1 MPKLIDTDSLFQAT
15 IEVFAERGYDALTTQ
30 EVARRAGINE
40 VTIYR
45 RFGTKA
51 ALVGAALAHGLSTA
65 PFARL
70 SVSDDLEADLL
81 AMADAF
87 QATTRVF
94 GGVVTVLLV
103 EVPRHPELREAMAPL
118 LVNLSRAVSVLEA
131 HQRSDRLAPGDPWQQ
146 LALLLSPFLAGGLW
160 ARAGVAPTVEVDT
173 GDVVAAFLDGHRAR

>member
-1 MPKLIDTDSLFQAT
+1 MPKLIDTESLFRAT
-15 IEVFAERGYDALTTQ
+15 IDVFAERGYDALTTQ

-51 ALVGAALAHGLSTA
+51 ALVEAALAHGLSVA
-65 PFARL
+65 PFAEL
-70 SVSDDLEADLL
+70 SISDDLEADLL

-94 GGVVTVLLV
+94 GGVVTALLV
-103 EVPRHPELREAMAPL
+103 ESPRHPELRQALAPL
-118 LVNLSRAVSVLEA
+118 VVNLSRAAHVLEA
-131 HQRSDRLAPGDPWQQ
+131 HQRSDRLAPGNPWQQ

-160 ARAGVAPTVEVDT
+160 ARAGVAPAIELEA
-173 GDVVAAFLDGHRAR
+173 GDVVAAFLDGQRAR